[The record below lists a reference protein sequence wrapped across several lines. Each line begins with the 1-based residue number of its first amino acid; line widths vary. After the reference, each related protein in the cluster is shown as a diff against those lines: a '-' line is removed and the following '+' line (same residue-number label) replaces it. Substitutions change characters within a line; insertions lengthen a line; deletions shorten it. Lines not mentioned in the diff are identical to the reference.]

1 MLYHIFKLVCL
12 IFLFGRVLY
21 RMKTNRR
28 SKRVKKTR
36 RNRRSRRMQRGGGGG
51 GEVRG
56 DPMYNYMVG
65 SCKKICEDDYNL
77 RKLQGNYSYHGI
89 TLEQF
94 LTSCLETC
102 DNIYVPLEH
111 YDEETTVNGWYILS
125 KRQSDHVNVH
135 YYLAHKIM
143 TEGNPHA
150 LNSLNP
156 TNYYI
161 TTKDI
166 KLMDKKLDELPDLQK
181 TYKTGRWYQ
190 MKNKLWKLTYD
201 KPNRLFKWTNQE
213 DKEMTQPFLIESPL
227 KIGDNIATEVK

>member
-65 SCKKICEDDYNL
+65 SCKKNCQDDYDL

-111 YDEETTVNGWYILS
+111 YDEETAVNGWYIFS
-125 KRQSDHVNVH
+125 RRHSDMYVH
-135 YYLAHKIM
+135 YYLAHIIM
-143 TEGNPHA
+143 TKDNPHA
-150 LNSLNP
+150 LNYVDSLK
-156 TNYYI
+156 YRI
-161 TTKDI
+161 TTEMGI
-166 KLMDKKLDELPDLQK
+166 NLMDKKLDELPDLQK
-181 TYKTGRWYQ
+181 TYETGGRWYQ
-190 MKNKLWKLTYD
+190 RKKLWKLMY
-201 KPNRLFKWTNQE
+201 NEGERLFKWTNQK